1 MPPRS
6 VSNLAELNKSSPIP
20 VWEKG
25 FWIGQNGATYLAFG
39 FVATFFAFLLL
50 VTSNAVSMKIMGY
63 RNWKLLHRTAYVL
76 LVFTVLH
83 VVVLGY
89 AKRGEIEF

>member
-1 MPPRS
+1 M
-6 VSNLAELNKSSPIP
+6 
-20 VWEKG
+20 
-25 FWIGQNGATYLAFG
+25 GQNGATYLSFG
-39 FVATFFAFLLL
+39 LVATVFALILL

-63 RNWKLLHRTAYVL
+63 RRWKLLHRTAYVL
-76 LVFTVLH
+76 LVFTILH

>member
-1 MPPRS
+1 MPARQR
-6 VSNLAELNKSSPIP
+6 SNLAELNKSSPIAI
-20 VWEKG
+20 WDSAFWSGQKG
-25 FWIGQNGATYLAFG
+25 VTYLAFG

-50 VTSNAVSMKIMGY
+50 ITSNGVSMKILGY
-63 RNWKLLHRTAYVL
+63 RRWKYLHRTAYVV

-89 AKRGEIEF
+89 AKR